1 MKRTLMTVLSAILVM
16 TMVFALAG
24 CNSSDDK
31 KAETKATTAATTAT
45 QAQTEK
51 ATEAAT
57 QAQEATTAAT
67 EADAQQQ
74 SNDELVIP
82 TVTGVWVN
90 ENNPEGC
97 SIHIG
102 VQNGNTI
109 DVEITSVRGE
119 AAQVATF
126 SKTVIMTPED
136 FGNEIRGYAE
146 FDYTD
151 SFGNTGLCKLS
162 VAENVVTLVVEEEE
176 KNGTWGISNA
186 TGDYILKSN

>member
-1 MKRTLMTVLSAILVM
+1 MKRTLITVLSAILVM

-24 CNSSDDK
+24 CNPSEDK
-31 KAETKATTAATTAT
+31 TAETKATTAAT

-57 QAQEATTAAT
+57 QAETQKATTT
-67 EADAQQQ
+67 ETQANAQND
-74 SNDELVIP
+74 SSDELVIP
-82 TVTGVWVN
+82 TVTGIWVN
-90 ENNPEGC
+90 ENNPDGC

-119 AAQVATF
+119 AAQIATF

-176 KNGTWGISNA
+176 KNGSWGISNA
-186 TGDYILKSN
+186 TGDYILKAE